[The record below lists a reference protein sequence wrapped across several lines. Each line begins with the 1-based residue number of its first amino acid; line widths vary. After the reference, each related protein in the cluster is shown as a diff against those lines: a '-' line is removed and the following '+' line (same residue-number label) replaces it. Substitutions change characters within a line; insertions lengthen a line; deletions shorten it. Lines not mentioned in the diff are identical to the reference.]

1 MKHFTP
7 DKIAAIFKPNGPLHK
22 AIPQYHYRQ
31 EQVSLAEA
39 VANALVNH
47 EFLVAEAGTGW
58 KDPGLFSTN
67 GFLGGQGRPTG
78 GVATRTRA
86 LQQQIMDKDIPS
98 LQKLCPLVLRLLN

>member
-47 EFLVAEAGTGW
+47 EFLVAEAGTGVG
-58 KDPGLFSTN
+58 KTLAY
-67 GFLGGQGRPTG
+67 LVPT
-78 GVATRTRA
+78 VFWAVKEDQR
-86 LQQQIMDKDIPS
+86 
-98 LQKLCPLVLRLLN
+98 VV